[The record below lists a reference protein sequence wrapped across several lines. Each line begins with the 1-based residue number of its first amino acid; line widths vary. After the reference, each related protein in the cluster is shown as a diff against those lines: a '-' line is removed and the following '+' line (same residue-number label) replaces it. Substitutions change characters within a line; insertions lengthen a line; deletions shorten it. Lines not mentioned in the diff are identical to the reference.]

1 MPVAPLEIYE
11 QLLSHMLQTSRR
23 NFILYLKN
31 TQTQSTLIWRS
42 NVSLKIKDNQVSENL
57 TNINTHTLFLL
68 PIFFPPPNQLFSQ
81 KKTPNLRNVDP
92 PPTNID
98 RWVDPLVIW
107 GWSDM
112 DPTSTKQS
120 ISLSGRSNSWTKI
133 GGEIAIAGLLWWL
146 FGIVRQRWVALLWW

>member
-23 NFILYLKN
+23 NVILYLKN

-68 PIFFPPPNQLFSQ
+68 PIFFL
-81 KKTPNLRNVDP
+81 
-92 PPTNID
+92 PPTNSFLKKNTKPSKRWSSPNKHRPMSWPVGHLRVVRHGSHIHQTVDLSFGTEQLLDENRRRNRD
-98 RWVDPLVIW
+98 RWLALVV
-107 GWSDM
+107 
-112 DPTSTKQS
+112 
-120 ISLSGRSNSWTKI
+120 
-133 GGEIAIAGLLWWL
+133 
-146 FGIVRQRWVALLWW
+146 VRNR

>member
-23 NFILYLKN
+23 NVILYLKN

-68 PIFFPPPNQLFSQ
+68 PIFFPPPNQLFS
-81 KKTPNLRNVDP
+81 KKNTKPSKRWSSPNKHRPMSWPVGHLRVVRHGSHIHQTVDLSFG
-92 PPTNID
+92 TEQLLDENRRRNRD
-98 RWVDPLVIW
+98 RWLALVV
-107 GWSDM
+107 
-112 DPTSTKQS
+112 
-120 ISLSGRSNSWTKI
+120 
-133 GGEIAIAGLLWWL
+133 
-146 FGIVRQRWVALLWW
+146 VRNR